1 MVLGENGHTT
11 LPGIVAP
18 IFSLIYVS
26 HERLVDMAKFRKG
39 EMVKCI
45 WNDDMEQYL
54 NSGEL
59 YIIDDISSFKNY
71 LDWIDKEWVYLRGV
85 VGGHGKQI
93 PFRAIRFAPVRRRR
107 Q

>member
-1 MVLGENGHTT
+1 MALTSV
-11 LPGIVAP
+11 IAP
-18 IFSLIYVS
+18 VFSLTKVTY
-26 HERLVDMAKFRKG
+26 ERLVNMAKFRKG
-39 EMVKCI
+39 EMVRCI
-45 WNDDMEQYL
+45 WNDDMEDYL

-85 VGGHGKQI
+85 VGGRGKQI
-93 PFRAIRFAPVRRRR
+93 PFRAIRFAPVSGKR